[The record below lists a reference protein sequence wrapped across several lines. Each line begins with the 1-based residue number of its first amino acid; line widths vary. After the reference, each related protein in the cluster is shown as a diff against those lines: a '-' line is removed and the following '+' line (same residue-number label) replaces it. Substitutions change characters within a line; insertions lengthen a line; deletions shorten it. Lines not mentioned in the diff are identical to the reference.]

1 MALLLILVAL
11 LFGVSF
17 GSAATGSWHAAPS
30 HAPPPRAIPY
40 LHSGTGKK
48 DPDPCVRGSTGKK
61 RSLPRGCAPR
71 LAPPLP

>member
-1 MALLLILVAL
+1 MALLLILVTL
-11 LFGVSF
+11 LFGVGF
-17 GSAATGSWHAAPS
+17 GNASTGSWHAAPS
-30 HAPPPRAIPY
+30 QASPQPVIPY